1 LVQRAYLDSLRY
13 SIEVPDRFRL
23 TPAESQA
30 SRRCFPYAIAAS
42 GIVLGVAIR
51 LWVAAAAEGKSFSD
65 NAVVALM
72 AMHALR
78 GKFYAFY
85 WGQSYMGSLGS
96 IVVSPF
102 FALLAIASSP
112 WACF

>member
-23 TPAESQA
+23 TPAQAQA

-42 GIVLGVAIR
+42 GIVLGIAIR